1 MMEQEIHAQAE
12 AAKAASYRL
21 AVLRT
26 DERNAALSAMAD
38 ALISHTDEI
47 LHENAADVEEASHA
61 GTRASYL
68 DRLRLD
74 EERVAGMAEG
84 LRLTAALLWV
94 VIFFAATLQG
104 ERLFAEEAAAGT
116 LLFLRIYV
124 PAQAVLFGKMAAHF
138 VTLLVLTVIVLP
150 LILILMD
157 APFVLDAMLGAVLF
171 LGLWGMAAADT
182 LLAAVAANASVRGG
196 LIPVLLLPS
205 MLPILLPAIALT
217 AGEGEPALL
226 GGMLIYDMA
235 LTVGASMLFDSL
247 WIES

>member
-1 MMEQEIHAQAE
+1 MRVSSFE
-12 AAKAASYRL
+12 AARRL
-21 AVLRT
+21 AYKELLDGVRHRAGYVT
-26 DERNAALSAMAD
+26 MGMFALTVIAFMSMSLAGSMAD
-38 ALISHTDEI
+38 
-47 LHENAADVEEASHA
+47 
-61 GTRASYL
+61 G
-68 DRLRLD
+68 
-74 EERVAGMAEG
+74 
-84 LRLTAALLWV
+84 RLTAALLWV

-171 LGLWGMAAADT
+171 LGLWGMAAANT

>member
-1 MMEQEIHAQAE
+1 MRVSNFE
-12 AAKAASYRL
+12 AAR
-21 AVLRT
+21 
-26 DERNAALSAMAD
+26 
-38 ALISHTDEI
+38 
-47 LHENAADVEEASHA
+47 
-61 GTRASYL
+61 
-68 DRLRLD
+68 
-74 EERVAGMAEG
+74 RVAYKELLDGVRHRAGYVTMGMFALTVIAFLSMSLAG
-84 LRLTAALLWV
+84 GMSDARLTAAFLWV
-94 VIFFAATLQG
+94 VVFFAATLQG

-138 VTLLVLTVIVLP
+138 VTLLILAAIVLP
-150 LILILMD
+150 LILILMN
-157 APFVLDAMLGAVLF
+157 APFVLDVVFLTALV

-182 LLAAVAANASVRGG
+182 LLAAVAAGASVRGG
-196 LIPVLLLPS
+196 LVPVLLLPS

-217 AGEGEPALL
+217 AGEGEPSLL

>member
-1 MMEQEIHAQAE
+1 MR
-12 AAKAASYRL
+12 ASILRVTLNVARKELLDGIRLRAGYVTMGMFALTVIAFLSMSLAWGTMDVRL
-21 AVLRT
+21 A
-26 DERNAALSAMAD
+26 S
-38 ALISHTDEI
+38 
-47 LHENAADVEEASHA
+47 
-61 GTRASYL
+61 
-68 DRLRLD
+68 
-74 EERVAGMAEG
+74 
-84 LRLTAALLWV
+84 ALLWI

-116 LLFLRIYV
+116 LLFLWIYV

-138 VTLLVLTVIVLP
+138 ITLVVLAAIVLP
-150 LILILMD
+150 LVIILMD
-157 APFVLDAMLGAVLF
+157 APLVLNGCFVGTLF

-196 LIPVLLLPS
+196 LVPVLLLPS
-205 MLPILLPAIALT
+205 MLPILLPAISLS
-217 AGEGEPALL
+217 AGGGEPALL

>member
-1 MMEQEIHAQAE
+1 MR
-12 AAKAASYRL
+12 ASILRVTLNVARKELLDGIRLRAGYVTMGMFALTVIAFLSMSLAWGTMDVRL
-21 AVLRT
+21 A
-26 DERNAALSAMAD
+26 S
-38 ALISHTDEI
+38 
-47 LHENAADVEEASHA
+47 
-61 GTRASYL
+61 
-68 DRLRLD
+68 
-74 EERVAGMAEG
+74 
-84 LRLTAALLWV
+84 ALLWI

-116 LLFLRIYV
+116 LPFLWIYV

-138 VTLLVLTVIVLP
+138 ITLVVLAASVLP
-150 LILILMD
+150 LVIILMD
-157 APFVLDAMLGAVLF
+157 APLVLNGCFVGTLF

-196 LIPVLLLPS
+196 LVPVLLLPS
-205 MLPILLPAIALT
+205 MLPILLPAISLS
-217 AGEGEPALL
+217 AGGGEPALL

>member
-1 MMEQEIHAQAE
+1 MIADGFTYV
-12 AAKAASYRL
+12 S
-21 AVLRT
+21 VL
-26 DERNAALSAMAD
+26 
-38 ALISHTDEI
+38 
-47 LHENAADVEEASHA
+47 
-61 GTRASYL
+61 
-68 DRLRLD
+68 
-74 EERVAGMAEG
+74 
-84 LRLTAALLWV
+84 
-94 VIFFAATLQG
+94 IFFASFILAAERATG
-104 ERLFAEEAAAGT
+104 WAVFRVIPGVVFIYAGSM
-116 LLFLRIYV
+116 LLS
-124 PAQAVLFGKMAAHF
+124 
-138 VTLLVLTVIVLP
+138 T
-150 LILILMD
+150 
-157 APFVLDAMLGAVLF
+157 

>member
-1 MMEQEIHAQAE
+1 MRASILR
-12 AAKAASYRL
+12 AALNVARKELLDGIRLRAGYVTMGMFALTVIAFLSMSLAWGTMDVRL
-21 AVLRT
+21 A
-26 DERNAALSAMAD
+26 S
-38 ALISHTDEI
+38 
-47 LHENAADVEEASHA
+47 
-61 GTRASYL
+61 
-68 DRLRLD
+68 
-74 EERVAGMAEG
+74 
-84 LRLTAALLWV
+84 ALLWI

-116 LLFLRIYV
+116 LPFLWIYV

-138 VTLLVLTVIVLP
+138 ITLVVLSAFVLP
-150 LILILMD
+150 LVIILMD
-157 APFVLDAMLGAVLF
+157 APLVLNACFVGTLF

-182 LLAAVAANASVRGG
+182 LLAAVAAGASVRGG
-196 LIPVLLLPS
+196 LVPVLLLPS

-217 AGEGEPALL
+217 AGEGESSLL

>member
-1 MMEQEIHAQAE
+1 MRVSSFE
-12 AAKAASYRL
+12 AARRL
-21 AVLRT
+21 AYKELLDGVRHRAGYVTMGMFALTVIAFMSMSLAGSMT
-26 DERNAALSAMAD
+26 D
-38 ALISHTDEI
+38 
-47 LHENAADVEEASHA
+47 
-61 GTRASYL
+61 G
-68 DRLRLD
+68 
-74 EERVAGMAEG
+74 
-84 LRLTAALLWV
+84 RLTAALLWV

>member
-1 MMEQEIHAQAE
+1 MRASILR
-12 AAKAASYRL
+12 AALNVARKELLDGIRLRAGYVTMGMFALTVIAFLSMSLAWGTMDVRL
-21 AVLRT
+21 A
-26 DERNAALSAMAD
+26 S
-38 ALISHTDEI
+38 
-47 LHENAADVEEASHA
+47 
-61 GTRASYL
+61 
-68 DRLRLD
+68 
-74 EERVAGMAEG
+74 
-84 LRLTAALLWV
+84 ALLWI

-116 LLFLRIYV
+116 LPFLWIYV

-138 VTLLVLTVIVLP
+138 ITLVVLAAIVLP
-150 LILILMD
+150 LVIILMD
-157 APFVLDAMLGAVLF
+157 APLVLNGCFVGTLF

-196 LIPVLLLPS
+196 LVPVLLLPS
-205 MLPILLPAIALT
+205 MLPILLPAISLS
-217 AGEGEPALL
+217 AGGGEPALL

>member
-1 MMEQEIHAQAE
+1 MRASILR
-12 AAKAASYRL
+12 AALNVARKELLDGIRLRAGYVTMGMFALTVIAFLSMSLAWGTMDVRL
-21 AVLRT
+21 A
-26 DERNAALSAMAD
+26 S
-38 ALISHTDEI
+38 
-47 LHENAADVEEASHA
+47 
-61 GTRASYL
+61 
-68 DRLRLD
+68 
-74 EERVAGMAEG
+74 
-84 LRLTAALLWV
+84 ALLWI

-116 LLFLRIYV
+116 LPFLWIYV

-138 VTLLVLTVIVLP
+138 ITLVVLAASVLP
-150 LILILMD
+150 LVIILMD
-157 APFVLDAMLGAVLF
+157 APLVLNGCFVGTLF

-196 LIPVLLLPS
+196 LVPVLLLPS
-205 MLPILLPAIALT
+205 MLPILLPAISLS
-217 AGEGEPALL
+217 AGGGEPALL

>member
-1 MMEQEIHAQAE
+1 MRVSNFE
-12 AAKAASYRL
+12 AARRVAYKELLDGIRHRAGY
-21 AVLRT
+21 VT
-26 DERNAALSAMAD
+26 MGMFALSVIAFMSMSLAGGLTD
-38 ALISHTDEI
+38 A
-47 LHENAADVEEASHA
+47 
-61 GTRASYL
+61 
-68 DRLRLD
+68 
-74 EERVAGMAEG
+74 
-84 LRLTAALLWV
+84 RLTAALLWI

-124 PAQAVLFGKMAAHF
+124 PAQAVLFGKMAAHLI
-138 VTLLVLTVIVLP
+138 TLVVLAVIVVP
-150 LILILMD
+150 LALVLMD
-157 APFVLDAMLGAVLF
+157 APFVLDAVFVGTLF

-196 LIPVLLLPS
+196 LVPILLLPS

-217 AGEGEPALL
+217 AGEGEPILL
-226 GGMLIYDMA
+226 GGMMIYDMA

>member
-1 MMEQEIHAQAE
+1 MRVSNFE
-12 AAKAASYRL
+12 AAR
-21 AVLRT
+21 
-26 DERNAALSAMAD
+26 
-38 ALISHTDEI
+38 
-47 LHENAADVEEASHA
+47 
-61 GTRASYL
+61 
-68 DRLRLD
+68 
-74 EERVAGMAEG
+74 RVAYKELLDGIRHRAGYVTMGMFALTVIAFMSMSLAGG
-84 LRLTAALLWV
+84 LTDARLTAALLWI

-124 PAQAVLFGKMAAHF
+124 PAQAVLFGKMAAHLI
-138 VTLLVLTVIVLP
+138 TLVVLAVIVVP
-150 LILILMD
+150 LALVLMD
-157 APFVLDAMLGAVLF
+157 APFVLDAVFVGTLF

-196 LIPVLLLPS
+196 LVPILLLPS

-217 AGEGEPALL
+217 AGEGEPILL
-226 GGMLIYDMA
+226 GGMMIYDMA

>member
-1 MMEQEIHAQAE
+1 MRVSSFE
-12 AAKAASYRL
+12 AARRL
-21 AVLRT
+21 AYKELLDGVRHRAGYVT
-26 DERNAALSAMAD
+26 MGMFALTVIAFMSMSLAGSMAD
-38 ALISHTDEI
+38 
-47 LHENAADVEEASHA
+47 
-61 GTRASYL
+61 G
-68 DRLRLD
+68 
-74 EERVAGMAEG
+74 
-84 LRLTAALLWV
+84 RLTAALLWV

-205 MLPILLPAIALT
+205 MLPILLPAISLS
-217 AGEGEPALL
+217 AGGGEPALL

>member
-1 MMEQEIHAQAE
+1 MRVSNFE
-12 AAKAASYRL
+12 AAR
-21 AVLRT
+21 
-26 DERNAALSAMAD
+26 
-38 ALISHTDEI
+38 
-47 LHENAADVEEASHA
+47 
-61 GTRASYL
+61 
-68 DRLRLD
+68 
-74 EERVAGMAEG
+74 RVAYKELLDGIRHRAGYVTMGMFALTVIAFMSMSLAGG
-84 LRLTAALLWV
+84 LTDARLTAALLWI

-124 PAQAVLFGKMAAHF
+124 PAQAVLFGKMAAHLI
-138 VTLLVLTVIVLP
+138 TLVVLAAIVVPLTLV
-150 LILILMD
+150 LMD
-157 APFVLDAMLGAVLF
+157 APFVLDAVFVGTLF

-196 LIPVLLLPS
+196 LVPILLLPS

-217 AGEGEPALL
+217 AGEGEPILL
-226 GGMLIYDMA
+226 GGMMIYDMA